1 MRTQATVNQII
12 AQAKIVLSQKYQLIA
27 LQQQSGN
34 ISELYLDKQYEEFF
48 AIENIL
54 YALQF
59 QTYLTL
65 FQQNILCDYLVRKGY
80 FYNYDS
86 LHFTEDI
93 FNDQTFDT
101 IN

>member
-34 ISELYLDKQYEEFF
+34 ISELQLDRQQDEFF
-48 AIENIL
+48 AVENVL
-54 YALQF
+54 YALQLQGF
-59 QTYLTL
+59 LTL

-86 LHFTEDI
+86 LHFTEEI
-93 FNDQTFDT
+93 FNENLFD
-101 IN
+101 IVN